1 MRGGKQ
7 QDDTRTSKNSIVT
20 VTVAQHVHHGVVLV
34 KPTSY
39 AGINEQNAAEVLL
52 LPWSKPQWFHRKGGK
67 PRAGR
72 AERYSQRRQGSEGRA
87 RTHSRS

>member
-1 MRGGKQ
+1 MA
-7 QDDTRTSKNSIVT
+7 

-52 LPWSKPQWFHRKGGK
+52 LPWSKPQWIHRKKANLELDGLRFIVRDIREAVGEQDHIHVVHT
-67 PRAGR
+67 REHLR
-72 AERYSQRRQGSEGRA
+72 I
-87 RTHSRS
+87 